1 MTSVSLPI
9 SQSIDLDKVFVVIP
23 ALNEANR
30 IGNVLT
36 DLDRIGFTNV
46 IVVSDGSTDNTM
58 DVVQAF
64 NPNYCVLEHVVNL
77 GPGASTMTGIQ
88 FALEQ
93 GAEVIATIDA
103 DHQHD
108 PQDIKVLLAEMS
120 ANQHDLV
127 IGSRFKQSNDIPP
140 IRIAYNFVGNLVS
153 FVKTGVFVSDSQS
166 GLKIMSR
173 HFAEK
178 IVIEYNGFE
187 FCIDIIRNA
196 RLNKVSIGEAPIN
209 VRYTEDTMSK
219 GQSFFSGVMMLGK
232 LLNPFSN

>member
-1 MTSVSLPI
+1 MQSD
-9 SQSIDLDKVFVVIP
+9 SIDIDKVFVVIP

-30 IGNVLT
+30 IGAVLT
-36 DLDRIGFTNV
+36 DLDDIGFNNV
-46 IVVSDGSTDNTM
+46 IVVSDGSTDNTKE
-58 DVVQAF
+58 VVKSF
-64 NPNYCVLEHVVNL
+64 NTNYTVLEHVVNL

-88 FALEQ
+88 YALAQ
-93 GAEVIATIDA
+93 DAEVIATIDA

-108 PQDIKVLLAEMS
+108 PNDLKVLLATMAS
-120 ANQHDLV
+120 NNHDLV
-127 IGSRFKQSNDIPP
+127 IGSRFKQANDIPT
-140 IRIAYNFVGNLVS
+140 IRVAYNFVGNLVS
-153 FVKTGVFVSDSQS
+153 FFKTGVFVSDSQS

-219 GQSFFSGVMMLGK
+219 GQSFLSGVMMLGK